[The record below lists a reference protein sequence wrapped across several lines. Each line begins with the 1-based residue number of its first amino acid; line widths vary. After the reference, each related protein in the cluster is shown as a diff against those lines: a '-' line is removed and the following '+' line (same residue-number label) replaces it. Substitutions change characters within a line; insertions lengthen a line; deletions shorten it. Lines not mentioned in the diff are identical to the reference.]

1 MGWQPRD
8 LQQLDLPFSEEEI
21 KVAIL
26 TTPKEQAPGPDG
38 YIGLFFSECWEI
50 IKQDIMAA
58 IDQFYL
64 INQQGMHYLNQAYVM
79 LIPKKE
85 NPLRISDYRAI
96 SLTHSFAKLVSKLLA
111 TRLSPHL
118 DLLISANQTT
128 FIKKE
133 AYMTILCMPRR
144 SSRICTR
151 GRFQPFSSNWTFQRL
166 LTLLTSP
173 TCSILCPTWG
183 LVRGG
188 GIGSH
193 PYGVPPPLLF
203 CSMDNQAKKSSL

>member
-26 TTPKEQAPGPDG
+26 TTPKEKAPGPDG

-58 IDQFYL
+58 IDQLYL

-118 DLLISANQTT
+118 DLLISAN
-128 FIKKE
+128 
-133 AYMTILCMPRR
+133 
-144 SSRICTR
+144 
-151 GRFQPFSSNWTFQRL
+151 
-166 LTLLTSP
+166 
-173 TCSILCPTWG
+173 
-183 LVRGG
+183 
-188 GIGSH
+188 
-193 PYGVPPPLLF
+193 
-203 CSMDNQAKKSSL
+203 